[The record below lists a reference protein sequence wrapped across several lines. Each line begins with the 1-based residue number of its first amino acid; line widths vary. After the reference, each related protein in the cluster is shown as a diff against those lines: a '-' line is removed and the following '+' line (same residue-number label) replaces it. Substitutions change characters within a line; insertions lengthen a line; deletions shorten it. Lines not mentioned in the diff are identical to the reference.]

1 MPEEIDVNFLKNFR
15 KLIFGQIR
23 KGHRFIIITG
33 GGKTCRKYQKA
44 LETTSKAS
52 NKDLDWMGIYTT
64 WTNAQLIRLAF
75 GSLAHSKIITDPNK
89 KTAFKEKIL
98 LAGGWMPGRST
109 DDDAVRLA
117 KIYGANTII
126 NLSNIDFVYTKDP
139 KKFKTAKKITN
150 ISWQGFRKLVGS
162 KWDPGANVPFDPTA
176 ASTAYKN
183 KQRVIITN
191 GKNLNNLKNILE
203 GKAFQGTVIS

>member
-1 MPEEIDVNFLKNFR
+1 MPKLFVLSLGGSLIVPEEIDVNFLKNFR

-23 KGHRFIIITG
+23 KGHRFIISTG
-33 GGKTCRKYQKA
+33 GGKPCRKYQKA

-150 ISWQGFRKLVGS
+150 
-162 KWDPGANVPFDPTA
+162 
-176 ASTAYKN
+176 
-183 KQRVIITN
+183 
-191 GKNLNNLKNILE
+191 
-203 GKAFQGTVIS
+203 